1 MFLISDYTYL
11 ISLTPFYLFFLWSAS
26 VVDVANRISQTHPIY
41 DCNLLT
47 LRFHVHKVEA
57 KNKYSFKFS
66 EQKNSL
72 IRFSFLIV
80 WLSIH
85 SGILSV
91 KAQYYSCLIIF
102 KSKFSKSLIPWPP
115 SFERD

>member
-11 ISLTPFYLFFLWSAS
+11 IYLTPFYLFLWSAS
-26 VVDVANRISQTHPIY
+26 VVDVANRFSQTHSIY

-57 KNKYSFKFS
+57 KNKYSFKLS

-72 IRFSFLIV
+72 TRFSFLIA
-80 WLSIH
+80 WLSFH
-85 SGILSV
+85 SGKLSV
-91 KAQYYSCLIIF
+91 KEQYYSCFIIF